1 MLVGVRVDGRDAGR
15 RGAMNAYKDG
25 DTVLVEM
32 SVQEAVLMA
41 KAMASALGLSE
52 EELSAVIEEVQA

>member
-1 MLVGVRVDGRDAGR
+1 
-15 RGAMNAYKDG
+15 MNAYKDG